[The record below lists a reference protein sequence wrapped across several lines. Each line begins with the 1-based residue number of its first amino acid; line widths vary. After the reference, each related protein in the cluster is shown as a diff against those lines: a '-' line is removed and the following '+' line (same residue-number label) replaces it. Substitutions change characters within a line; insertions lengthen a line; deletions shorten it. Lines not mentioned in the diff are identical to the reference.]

1 MCLKTMKNS
10 LLHSISTNTGSVRNK
25 SCWLAM
31 FLLALTLTACG
42 GGSSSTSPS
51 DGSTASNETASIDTG
66 ASSPAEPA
74 VSPEPASS
82 AQPASSVE
90 PASSAD
96 TASEAVPAS
105 SPDPASSV
113 VPPAKRVPIVTSAL
127 LYVAPESSAV
137 NWSPAAWDATIT
149 TAKQSGFTSI
159 TLPAAVRR
167 LEDGT
172 TVAYYPSTVPGTTTG
187 GYKDILGT
195 LMPILRKHGMH
206 IRIGLFLDLVRGN
219 KWYIECTPAA
229 DDPGL
234 TKAIANDIWRQYGSY
249 SELIDGWYLS
259 NEVSS
264 YCSVDGNR
272 VALANYYRDLT
283 SYLHTHHD
291 NMSVMI
297 SPYFNVGDMHHGQ
310 TPATWT
316 ALWTYILNAAPIDII
331 ALQDGA
337 GDKYAPDFDYQA
349 QVDALPVWFAA
360 TKTAI
365 LQSSHPTTQLW
376 DNLDLYDM
384 YTAGAMSLD
393 RLTQHV
399 AATQNSV
406 SQYTNFGWFS
416 QFAPWVMSN
425 TSRSAPFAHWNLA
438 GQ

>member
-1 MCLKTMKNS
+1 M
-10 LLHSISTNTGSVRNK
+10 
-25 SCWLAM
+25 
-31 FLLALTLTACG
+31 
-42 GGSSSTSPS
+42 
-51 DGSTASNETASIDTG
+51 
-66 ASSPAEPA
+66 
-74 VSPEPASS
+74 
-82 AQPASSVE
+82 
-90 PASSAD
+90 
-96 TASEAVPAS
+96 
-105 SPDPASSV
+105 
-113 VPPAKRVPIVTSAL
+113 
-127 LYVAPESSAV
+127 
-137 NWSPAAWDATIT
+137 
-149 TAKQSGFTSI
+149 
-159 TLPAAVRR
+159 
-167 LEDGT
+167 
-172 TVAYYPSTVPGTTTG
+172 
-187 GYKDILGT
+187 
-195 LMPILRKHGMH
+195 
-206 IRIGLFLDLVRGN
+206 
-219 KWYIECTPAA
+219 
-229 DDPGL
+229 
-234 TKAIANDIWRQYGSY
+234 
-249 SELIDGWYLS
+249 S

-283 SYLHTHHD
+283 GYLHTHHN

-376 DNLDLYDM
+376 DNLDFYDM

-425 TSRSAPFAHWNLA
+425 TSRSAPFAQWNLA